1 MDLES
6 NKSETSEENIWAE
19 RRSRLSTLIGNIF
32 TQRIAYAP
40 IFLMLM
46 LMTVL
51 HKKDVSACE
60 FIFASLISCLLI
72 NFLQAWERSTQNP
85 DSE

>member
-51 HKKDVSACE
+51 HCE
-60 FIFASLISCLLI
+60 FIFASLSSSLLS